1 MARSGPRASRL
12 AGQIQRELAE
22 IIRTQLKDPRV
33 GMVTIT
39 DIELSA
45 DQSHA
50 KIFFTC
56 LQSGEAE
63 VTRQAL
69 VRSAGF
75 LRTRLAQ
82 ALFTRTVP
90 ELHFAYDESVER
102 GMRLSSLIDEAVASD
117 PGDPVE

>member
-1 MARSGPRASRL
+1 MPAERGARIAD
-12 AGQIQRELAE
+12 QIQRELAE

-56 LQSGEAE
+56 LQSGDAE

-69 VRSAGF
+69 VRGAGF

-90 ELHFAYDESVER
+90 ELHFAFDESVER

-117 PGDPVE
+117 PGDPE

>member
-12 AGQIQRELAE
+12 AGQIQRELAGL
-22 IIRTQLKDPRV
+22 IRTEIKDPRV

-50 KIFFTC
+50 KVFFTC
-56 LQSGEAE
+56 LQSADAE
-63 VTRQAL
+63 MTRATL
-69 VRSAGF
+69 ARSSGF

-90 ELHFAYDESVER
+90 ELHFAFDESVER
-102 GMRLSSLIDEAVASD
+102 GMRLSSLIDAAVASD
-117 PGDPVE
+117 PGSTD